1 MWFIQLFAA
10 VGMPEFVAPE
20 VMRGDGV
27 SLSADMWSVGII
39 TYLLLSGRSLFR
51 GENDRETLT
60 NIKQGNWTFDEDLF
74 SNYSAE
80 ARDFISKLL
89 VYVPGGRLNVEQARQ
104 HPWFNI
110 LHREPYDPYRMSS
123 DALKNYYNL
132 YK

>member
-1 MWFIQLFAA
+1 
-10 VGMPEFVAPE
+10 MPEFVAPE

-27 SLSADMWSVGII
+27 ALSADMWSVGII

-60 NIKQGNWTFDEDLF
+60 KIKEGKWVFDEDLF

-89 VYVPGGRLNVEQARQ
+89 VYVPGARLNVEQALDD
-104 HPWFNI
+104 PWFNI
-110 LHREPYDPYRMSS
+110 LNREPYDPYRMSS
-123 DALKNYYNL
+123 DALKNYYNM